1 MKKSATESV
10 FLMIGLDLFG
20 QHDNAEKLRTEVFLL
35 KQSLETDIEGLL

>member
-20 QHDNAEKLRTEVFLL
+20 QHDNAEKQRTEVVFAQAEL
-35 KQSLETDIEGLL
+35 GN